1 MAAKAHMFLGSPSFG
16 TPTRLSPLCQGLPVL
31 PLLLSFPRSPPTSS
45 CPYIRTHLDSAVS
58 QPRGLQGP
66 QLGAVLAQGRPGRQH
81 PAECPLTLAPL
92 PSSLQGRCRAGC
104 SWGRCGDLA
113 PSVGTLILGWQS
125 WEDRATWGEA
135 LTNLCQAQKSP
146 EAVIDRQGTLKTE
159 HVGGRQPARAFLA
172 SRGSGQ
178 QDSPSPAF
186 QRAAQTSASV
196 CLLLLPLG

>member
-1 MAAKAHMFLGSPSFG
+1 MFLGSPSFG

-81 PAECPLTLAPL
+81 PAECPLMLAPL

-135 LTNLCQAQKSP
+135 LTSLCQAQKSP
-146 EAVIDRQGTLKTE
+146 EAVIDRQETLKTGSTME
-159 HVGGRQPARAFLA
+159 VA
-172 SRGSGQ
+172 SLPE
-178 QDSPSPAF
+178 PSWLPG
-186 QRAAQTSASV
+186 AAGNRTP
-196 CLLLLPLG
+196 LPLHSKGLHKPVPVFACSCCPWAKEV